1 MVNIG
6 KVFND
11 GRQLVGM
18 IAKSAGKSGT
28 KTLQIKHDITML
40 VNPSTIAKS
49 NPIGA
54 ITREGLSS
62 RQVQGE
68 LGNVS
73 VRLADAFKAKEGE
86 AKAFIERLFPEYR
99 QSVRTK
105 GANSIYSK
113 LERQVLNKKKDIKIE
128 CDSKAKSMI
137 TDAVGARII
146 MPSLTQKDIQEVLS
160 TCKLNLHIPGQGLVS
175 LSEKEQKILSKIFS
189 GQRVSETDKKL
200 VEHLINPVK
209 SKLAEK
215 QSQPVVNRLLAS
227 SYQSAL
233 DKKQISLKQME
244 ELVNKGEL
252 SKDVFETV
260 KKNSEIKEFLEAY
273 SQKEIEQM
281 VKSGE
286 ITEAFAQELKTYK
299 PFEGINITRF
309 NNYRGS
315 DGIAYFSDAQ
325 IQQIKR
331 MQVQTGNYFSIAS
344 VSENISG
351 ISTQGTLQKID
362 RLKGMQKQ
370 IEKLT
375 QQGGNE
381 KEIAKLKEEFNTLQK
396 KYGLEGID
404 INALDK
410 GAIKGS
416 GYTTTQMNFT
426 MADGTQGELQLRGE
440 GFFAEIEHIAYDAR
454 QGKNTLGAAYQEYV
468 QTVKGLSEKQY
479 EIYNKYIKE
488 CYNYTRN
495 LELGIQTPTPKLP
508 KGLPSILSQRS
519 MENLHHI
526 NAQIEAAAKETFTPH
541 LRMAA

>member
-28 KTLQIKHDITML
+28 KTLQIKHDITMF
-40 VNPSTIAKS
+40 VNPSTITRN
-49 NPIGA
+49 NPAYA
-54 ITREGLSS
+54 ITRDGLAL
-62 RQVQGE
+62 RGVQGE

-73 VRLADAFKAKEGE
+73 VRLADAFKAKEGQ
-86 AKAFIERLFPEYR
+86 AKTFVEKLFPEYR

-105 GANSIYSK
+105 GANSICSK
-113 LERQVLNKKKDIKIE
+113 LERQVSSKKKDIKIE
-128 CDSKAKSMI
+128 CDSQAKSLI
-137 TDAVGARII
+137 GDAIGARVI
-146 MPSLTQKDIQEVLS
+146 MPSLSKADIQEVLS
-160 TCKLNLHIPGQGLVS
+160 TCKLNLHIPGQGLIS
-175 LSEKEQKILSKIFS
+175 LTEKEQKILTKIFS
-189 GQRVSETDKKL
+189 GQRVGETDKKL

-209 SKLAEK
+209 IKLAEK

-227 SYQSAL
+227 SYQYAL

-244 ELVNKGEL
+244 ELVKKGEL
-252 SKDVFETV
+252 SKDVFDTV
-260 KKNSEIKEFLEAY
+260 KKNYDMRELLEA
-273 SQKEIEQM
+273 SSPQEIRQM
-281 VKSGE
+281 VKNGE
-286 ITEAFAQELKTYK
+286 ITEAYAKEILEYK
-299 PFEGINITRF
+299 PFDGINITRF

-315 DGIAYFSDAQ
+315 DGVAYFSDAQ

-344 VSENISG
+344 VSEHLTSVDAKV
-351 ISTQGTLQKID
+351 TAKKVT
-362 RLKGMQKQ
+362 RLKEVQAR
-370 IEKLT
+370 IEKLS

-381 KEIAKLKEEFNTLQK
+381 KEISELQKEFETLQK
-396 KYGLEGID
+396 KYGLAGID
-404 INALDK
+404 TGALDK

-454 QGKNTLGAAYQEYV
+454 QGKNTLGVAYQEYV
-468 QTVKGLSEKQY
+468 RTVKGLSEKQY
-479 EIYNKYIKE
+479 DSYNRYIKE

-519 MENLHHI
+519 MENLHDI
-526 NAQIEAAAKETFTPH
+526 NAQMEAAAKEAFTPH
-541 LRMAA
+541 LKMAV